1 MNDDLQADITAS
13 LTRAEEMWERG
24 ELHDSRITLEET
36 LVKARSNPYRV
47 KFRTRVQLATLLAG
61 LYLAL
66 DEVQS
71 ARSLISDEAA
81 FAREIFQLIQMKG
94 TAGQKRAATGDFV
107 QLCDLETK
115 ISLIGHVA
123 PDISIEKW
131 INSEPLSLQTLRGR
145 VVLLEFW
152 ATWCEPCEEMIPV
165 LKRLHDEYAARGLL
179 IVALTRHYLA
189 YQGADEEQ
197 MKELELVQSYIAK
210 HEITYPVGIA
220 EDEQAQELYGA
231 NGLPSLV
238 LVDRRGIVRYS
249 YGSGEDDQFK
259 RLLAE
264 CLAG

>member
-1 MNDDLQADITAS
+1 MNDDLQADISSS
-13 LTRAEEMWERG
+13 LTHAEEIWERG
-24 ELHDSRITLEET
+24 ALHDSRMVLEET

-71 ARSLISDEAA
+71 ARSLISNEVA
-81 FAREIFQLIQMKG
+81 FARELFEFIQMKG
-94 TAGQKRAATGDFV
+94 TAGQRRAATGDFV

-115 ISLIGHVA
+115 ISLIGNVA

-152 ATWCEPCEEMIPV
+152 ATWCEPCEEMIPI
-165 LKRLHDEYAARGLL
+165 LKRLDAEYASRGLV

-197 MKELELVQSYIAK
+197 MRELELVQSYIAK
-210 HEITYPVGIA
+210 HGITYPVGIA

-238 LVDRRGIVRYS
+238 LVDRRGVVRYS

>member
-1 MNDDLQADITAS
+1 MNDDLQTDISVS
-13 LTRAEEMWERG
+13 LTRAEELWERG
-24 ELHDSRITLEET
+24 ELHNARIMLEES

-71 ARSLISDEAA
+71 ARSLISEESA
-81 FAREIFQLIQMKG
+81 FAKELFQFIQMKG
-94 TAGQKRAATGDFV
+94 TAGQKRAATGDYV

-115 ISLIGHVA
+115 ISLIGNVA
-123 PDISIEKW
+123 PDISIKKW

-145 VVLLEFW
+145 VVLMEFW
-152 ATWCEPCEEMIPV
+152 ATWCEPCEEMIPI
-165 LKRLHDEYAARGLL
+165 LKRLDAEYAERGLVV
-179 IVALTRHYLA
+179 VALTRHYLA

-197 MKELELVQSYIAK
+197 MKELELIQSYIAR

-220 EDEQAQELYGA
+220 EDEQAQALYGA

-259 RLLAE
+259 RLLVE
-264 CLAG
+264 CLTE